1 MGGGT
6 QVSTSESAPWKGQ
19 QKYLLKG
26 FDKAESMFNK
36 IPEYYPDETLAGFDP
51 TQIMAQNAIQGYI
64 TGPRALGMQQNAE
77 NVLAS
82 MGGASSQAMGYGAGL
97 ARNLSPGQYGGL
109 TPFNQGQY
117 ANLMAGNVP
126 RGPGTPYGEMESAL
140 TQGVMGNLKENI
152 LPGIRQ
158 QQVGYQ
164 PGGSSRGNLVQN
176 QAIAKAV
183 KSGLT
188 QPLAQ
193 MYSDAY
199 QTAQG
204 MRLPAA
210 QMGIGQQ
217 QYGMGYGLQGGQL
230 GQAALSQYP
239 GVMQAPLGMYG
250 ALGGVGASRRAMTQA
265 GIDRNM
271 ARYQYE
277 ATAPQQALANY
288 MNMVQGNY
296 GGQTTQTTPGP
307 TGMQNMSSAIG
318 MIGTLAALSD
328 ARLKENIEQ
337 IGTHKGLGIGIYK
350 YNFPWSPKTEVG
362 VMAQEVEKVKPEAV
376 IEVGGVKAVD
386 YGKL

>member
-51 TQIMAQNAIQGYI
+51 TQTMAQNAIQGYT

-82 MGGASSQAMGYGAGL
+82 MGGAGSQAMGYGAGL

-140 TQGVMGNLKENI
+140 TQGVTSNLQQNI

-158 QQVGYQ
+158 QQVQYQ
-164 PGGSSRGNLVQN
+164 PGGSSRANLVQN
-176 QAIAKAV
+176 QAIQKAV
-183 KSGLT
+183 QSGLT
-188 QPLAQ
+188 KPLAE
-193 MYSDAY
+193 MYGNAY

-217 QYGMGYGLQGGQL
+217 QFGQNM
-230 GQAALSQYP
+230 YP
-239 GVMQAPLGMYG
+239 TIMSAPLSMYG
-250 ALGGVGASRRAMTQA
+250 AMGDVGEQRRAMSQA
-265 GIDRNM
+265 GID
-271 ARYQYE
+271 ADVGRYNYE
-277 ATAPQQALANY
+277 AMAPYQSLANY
-288 MNMVQGNY
+288 MGSISGDY
-296 GGQTTQTTPGP
+296 GGQSTMTQPGP
-307 TGMQNMSSAIG
+307 SNMQTLGQIAGIAAMFMS
-318 MIGTLAALSD
+318 D
-328 ARLKENIEQ
+328 ERLKENITKV
-337 IGTHKGLGIGIYK
+337 GAFNGLNLYEFNYI
-350 YNFPWSPKTEVG
+350 WSPEKFIG
-362 VMAQEVEKVKPEAV
+362 FMAQEVERVVPEAV
-376 IEVGGVKAVD
+376 KELFGYKAVD
-386 YGKL
+386 YALVLGES